1 VEQAASGIYLV
12 GRREA
17 DQRASTWAAVAWAGS
32 TAVASGLTAAWWWR
46 LRDWAPAAAE
56 VTVPRTRSRRCPRH
70 VVLRRRN
77 LDPADLV
84 VLRGLPVLWQA
95 RVAVAWAGV
104 AASRGR
110 GVLASRRVLHRLLR
124 EAKMDGW
131 VVNHLVM
138 LSGIEYWID
147 VAFVARRLAVEVDGW
162 AWHSDVDRFTYDRR
176 RQNALIL
183 AGWTVLRFT
192 WHDLTSRPQTVIAQI
207 KAAVQ

>member
-1 VEQAASGIYLV
+1 M
-12 GRREA
+12 
-17 DQRASTWAAVAWAGS
+17 
-32 TAVASGLTAAWWWR
+32 
-46 LRDWAPAAAE
+46 
-56 VTVPRTRSRRCPRH
+56 
-70 VVLRRRN
+70 LRRRN

-207 KAAVQ
+207 KAAVQRSWIGPG